1 MKNNLKNAMT
11 AIVILTVVVLLSI
24 VGSSIVYGAEDN
36 LSVASVNITEKSDT
50 ATVEKLSFEG
60 TAIDCNV
67 TFHKLNDYAKF
78 RIEIKNNGNQDYK
91 VKSITSN
98 NENEYITYDGS
109 ESIGTKVEADSSA
122 VIYIVAKYS
131 KAVDDIANRNQDMNV
146 DFEIILEDD
155 LGNTQSI
162 GVNPKTGD
170 SIIIYMTMFGASAL
184 ALIVFII
191 LSKNSKKSM
200 KIFGLIL
207 VLVLVAPIIV
217 YAEGNLIALTIN
229 SKFALKD
236 KLVLTYTDADNE
248 EKTKNVNYG
257 ESINVLDPIEAEG
270 EYVFD
275 GWVDSNGKKVEKT
288 LDDVTVTPNMVPKE
302 YTITYNLDGGKIE
315 GVSSYT
321 IESETFTLPIPKREG
336 YVFTGWTGDNGE
348 TPERE
353 VTIEKGTTGNKT
365 YTANWEEYE
374 APVAVGLYQPPTE
387 VRYMYFKN
395 SWKSTSET
403 REPFDWS
410 QPLPSFSFNGEISRA
425 RLSFSKTG
433 YNYDYP
439 SQSYANGF
447 VSIDK
452 KTMWF
457 DDDSGHPTEGY
468 YVVGYTE
475 DGVDHEMKFRIV
487 SGAITDYEM
496 IY

>member
-11 AIVILTVVVLLSI
+11 AIIVLTVLVLLSI
-24 VGSSIVYGAEDN
+24 IGSSIVYGAEDT

-78 RIEIKNNGNQDYK
+78 RIEIKNNSDQDYK

-131 KAVDDIANRNQDMNV
+131 KAVDDIAKRNQDMNV
-146 DFEIILEDD
+146 DFEITLEDD
-155 LGNTQSI
+155 LGNTETI
-162 GVNPKTGD
+162 GLNPKTGD
-170 SIIIYMTMFGASAL
+170 SIIIYMTMFGVSTL
-184 ALIVFII
+184 ALIVFIV
-191 LSKNSKKSM
+191 LSKNSKKSI

-207 VLVLVAPIIV
+207 VLVLLAPIIV
-217 YAEGNLIALTIN
+217 YAEGTSIALTIK
-229 SKFALKD
+229 SKFVLKD
-236 KLVLTYTDADNE
+236 KLVLTYTDASNE
-248 EKTKNVNYG
+248 EKTRIVNYG
-257 ESINVLDPIEAEG
+257 TSINVLDPIETEG

-275 GWVDSNGKKVEKT
+275 GWVDSNSKKVEKV
-288 LDDVTVTPNMVPKE
+288 LDDVTVRPNMTPKE
-302 YTITYNLDGGKIE
+302 YTITYNLDGGTIE

-321 IESETFTLPIPKREG
+321 IESETFTLPKPKREG

-353 VTIEKGTTGNKT
+353 VTIEKGTIGNKT

-374 APVAVGLYQPPTE
+374 APVAIGLYQPPTD
-387 VRYMYFKN
+387 VRYMFFKN
-395 SWKSTSET
+395 TWKSTSDT
-403 REPFDWS
+403 RSPYSWS
-410 QPLPSFSFNGEISRA
+410 QELPSFSFNNEISRA

-433 YNYDYP
+433 YDYSYP

-457 DDDSGHPTEGY
+457 DNDYGSPIEGY

-475 DGVDHEMKFRIV
+475 EEVDHEMKFRVV

-496 IY
+496 LY